1 MIPSF
6 ENMEALKHDMEVN
19 PHCYTEGYTVFLED
33 IKETVTYQNGEWV
46 AQEIGETTS
55 ASGEVSM
62 SLYEMNRQLINQ
74 LPDYN
79 KEAWSGA
86 KEILREYV
94 EKQPLRSY
102 YMMYGRELN
111 YFTVFHK
118 EDGAEFTNL
127 FDAVKVCLDSVGT
140 VRSFDFDGEAAIEIW
155 IKPEVA
161 STVTC
166 LYLFPYDD
174 GVVTFSE

>member
-33 IKETVTYQNGEWV
+33 IKETITYRNGEWV

-55 ASGEVSM
+55 TSGEVSM

-79 KEAWSGA
+79 EEAWGGA
-86 KEILREYV
+86 KEILKEYL
-94 EKQPLRSY
+94 EKHNHSY
-102 YMMYGRELN
+102 YMFLYSRPLAACAVIKV
-111 YFTVFHK
+111 T
-118 EDGAEFTNL
+118 
-127 FDAVKVCLDSVGT
+127 FDALLV
-140 VRSFDFDGEAAIEIW
+140 SFSSW
-155 IKPEVA
+155 SWSVA
-161 STVTC
+161 SDTTERKLVK
-166 LYLFPYDD
+166 PM
-174 GVVTFSE
+174 SEMPCSIASSICDLA

>member
-6 ENMEALKHDMEVN
+6 ENMEALRHDMEVN
-19 PHCYTEGYTVFLED
+19 PHCYTEGCTVFLED
-33 IKETVTYQNGEWV
+33 IKETIIYRNGEWV

-55 ASGEVSM
+55 TSGEVSM

-79 KEAWSGA
+79 EEAWDGA
-86 KEILREYV
+86 KEILKEYL
-94 EKQPLRSY
+94 EKHNHSY
-102 YMMYGRELN
+102 YMLYGRELS

-118 EDGAEFTNL
+118 EDSAEFVDL
-127 FDAVKVCLDSVGT
+127 FSALKTCLDSVGS
-140 VRSFDFDGEAAIEIW
+140 VRSFDFDGETAIEIW
-155 IKPEVA
+155 VKPDVA
-161 STVTC
+161 SAVTC

>member
-33 IKETVTYQNGEWV
+33 IKETIIYRNGEWV

-55 ASGEVSM
+55 TSGEVSM

-79 KEAWSGA
+79 EEAWDGA
-86 KEILREYV
+86 KEILKEYL
-94 EKQPLRSY
+94 EKHNHSY
-102 YMMYGRELN
+102 YMLYGRELS

-118 EDGAEFTNL
+118 EDSAEFVDL
-127 FDAVKVCLDSVGT
+127 FSALKICLDSVGS
-140 VRSFDFDGEAAIEIW
+140 VRSFDFDGETAIEIW
-155 IKPEVA
+155 VKPDVA
-161 STVTC
+161 SAVTC

-174 GVVTFSE
+174 GVETFTE

>member
-6 ENMEALKHDMEVN
+6 ENMEALKADMEKN
-19 PHCYTEGYTVFLED
+19 PDSYVEGTAVYLED
-33 IKETVTYQNGEWV
+33 IKEGVRYINGEWV
-46 AQEIGETTS
+46 ADETMETK
-55 ASGEVSM
+55 ANGDITM

-79 KEAWSGA
+79 EEAWNGA
-86 KEILREYV
+86 KEIFNEYLSKHV
-94 EKQPLRSY
+94 NAY
-102 YMMYGRELN
+102 YMLYGRELN

-118 EDGAEFTNL
+118 NGDGEFDNL
-127 FDAVKVCLDSVGT
+127 FDALKACLDSVGSI
-140 VRSFDFDGEAAIEIW
+140 RSFDFDGEAAIEIW
-155 IKPEVA
+155 VKPEVA

-166 LYLFPYDD
+166 MYLFPYDD

>member
-33 IKETVTYQNGEWV
+33 IKETITYQNGEWV

-79 KEAWSGA
+79 EEAWNGA
-86 KEILREYV
+86 KEILKEYL
-94 EKQPLRSY
+94 EKHNHSY
-102 YMMYGRELN
+102 YMLYGRELS

-118 EDGAEFTNL
+118 EDSAEFANL
-127 FDAVKVCLDSVGT
+127 FNALKTCLDSVGS
-140 VRSFDFDGEAAIEIW
+140 VRSFDFDGETAIEIW
-155 IKPEVA
+155 VKPDVA
-161 STVTC
+161 SAVTC

>member
-33 IKETVTYQNGEWV
+33 IKETITYQNGEWV

-79 KEAWSGA
+79 EEAWSGA
-86 KEILREYV
+86 EAILKEYL
-94 EKQPLRSY
+94 EKHNHSY
-102 YMMYGRELN
+102 YQKKNQQY
-111 YFTVFHK
+111 
-118 EDGAEFTNL
+118 
-127 FDAVKVCLDSVGT
+127 
-140 VRSFDFDGEAAIEIW
+140 
-155 IKPEVA
+155 
-161 STVTC
+161 
-166 LYLFPYDD
+166 
-174 GVVTFSE
+174 TFR

>member
-33 IKETVTYQNGEWV
+33 IKETITYQNGEWV

-79 KEAWSGA
+79 EEAWNGA
-86 KEILREYV
+86 KEILKEYL
-94 EKQPLRSY
+94 EKHNHSY
-102 YMMYGRELN
+102 YMLYGRELS

-118 EDGAEFTNL
+118 EDSAEFANL
-127 FDAVKVCLDSVGT
+127 FNALKTCLDSVGS
-140 VRSFDFDGEAAIEIW
+140 VRSFDFYWETAIEIW
-155 IKPEVA
+155 IKPDVA
-161 STVTC
+161 SAVTC

>member
-19 PHCYTEGYTVFLED
+19 PHCYTEGCTVFLED
-33 IKETVTYQNGEWV
+33 IKETIIYRNGEWV

-55 ASGEVSM
+55 TSGEVSM

-79 KEAWSGA
+79 EEAWGGA
-86 KEILREYV
+86 KEILKEYL
-94 EKQPLRSY
+94 EKHNHSY
-102 YMMYGRELN
+102 YMLYGRELS

-118 EDGAEFTNL
+118 EDSAEFVDL
-127 FDAVKVCLDSVGT
+127 FSALKTCLDSVGS
-140 VRSFDFDGEAAIEIW
+140 VRSFDFDGETAIEIW
-155 IKPEVA
+155 VKPDVA
-161 STVTC
+161 SAVTC

>member
-33 IKETVTYQNGEWV
+33 IKETITYQNGEWV

-79 KEAWSGA
+79 EEAWNGA
-86 KEILREYV
+86 KEILKEYL
-94 EKQPLRSY
+94 EKHNHSY
-102 YMMYGRELN
+102 YMLYGRELS

-118 EDGAEFTNL
+118 EDSAEFANL
-127 FDAVKVCLDSVGT
+127 FNALKTCLDSVGS
-140 VRSFDFDGEAAIEIW
+140 VRSFDFDGETAIEIW
-155 IKPEVA
+155 IKPDVA
-161 STVTC
+161 SAVTC

>member
-33 IKETVTYQNGEWV
+33 IKETIIYRNGEWV

-55 ASGEVSM
+55 TSGEVSM

-79 KEAWSGA
+79 EEAWDGA
-86 KEILREYV
+86 KEILKEYLY
-94 EKQPLRSY
+94 KHNHSY
-102 YMMYGRELN
+102 YMLYGR
-111 YFTVFHK
+111 
-118 EDGAEFTNL
+118 
-127 FDAVKVCLDSVGT
+127 
-140 VRSFDFDGEAAIEIW
+140 
-155 IKPEVA
+155 
-161 STVTC
+161 
-166 LYLFPYDD
+166 
-174 GVVTFSE
+174 

>member
-33 IKETVTYQNGEWV
+33 IKETIIYQNGEWV

-55 ASGEVSM
+55 TSGEISM

-74 LPDYN
+74 LSDYN
-79 KEAWSGA
+79 EEAWSGA
-86 KEILREYV
+86 EKILKEYL
-94 EKQPLRSY
+94 EKHNHSY
-102 YMMYGRELN
+102 YMLYGRELS

-118 EDGAEFTNL
+118 ENSAEFANL
-127 FDAVKVCLDSVGT
+127 FNALKT
-140 VRSFDFDGEAAIEIW
+140 
-155 IKPEVA
+155 
-161 STVTC
+161 
-166 LYLFPYDD
+166 
-174 GVVTFSE
+174 

>member
-6 ENMEALKHDMEVN
+6 ENMEALKADMEKN
-19 PHCYTEGYTVFLED
+19 PDIYVEGTTVYLED
-33 IKETVTYQNGEWV
+33 IKEGVRYINGEWV
-46 AQEIGETTS
+46 ADETMETQ
-55 ASGEVSM
+55 ANGDITM

-79 KEAWSGA
+79 EEAWGGA
-86 KEILREYV
+86 EEILKEYL
-94 EKQPLRSY
+94 EKHPNSY

-118 EDGAEFTNL
+118 EEDAEFANL
-127 FDAVKVCLDSVGT
+127 FGAVKTCLDSVGG

-155 IKPEVA
+155 VKPEVA

>member
-33 IKETVTYQNGEWV
+33 IKETITYRNGEWV

-55 ASGEVSM
+55 TSGEVSM

-79 KEAWSGA
+79 EEAWDGA
-86 KEILREYV
+86 KEILKEYL
-94 EKQPLRSY
+94 EKHNHSY
-102 YMMYGRELN
+102 YMLYGRELS

-118 EDGAEFTNL
+118 EDSAEFVDL
-127 FDAVKVCLDSVGT
+127 FSALKTCLDSIGG
-140 VRSFDFDGEAAIEIW
+140 VRSFDFDGETAIEIW
-155 IKPEVA
+155 VKPDVA

>member
-79 KEAWSGA
+79 EEAWGGA
-86 KEILREYV
+86 EEILKEYL
-94 EKQPLRSY
+94 EKHPNSY

-118 EDGAEFTNL
+118 EEDAEFANL
-127 FDAVKVCLDSVGT
+127 FGAVKTCLDSVGG

-155 IKPEVA
+155 VKPEAA

-174 GVVTFSE
+174 GVVTFGE

>member
-33 IKETVTYQNGEWV
+33 IKETIIYRNGEWV

-55 ASGEVSM
+55 TSGEVSM

-79 KEAWSGA
+79 EEAWDGA
-86 KEILREYV
+86 KEILKEYL
-94 EKQPLRSY
+94 EKHNHSY
-102 YMMYGRELN
+102 YMLYGRELS

-118 EDGAEFTNL
+118 EDSAEFVDL
-127 FDAVKVCLDSVGT
+127 FSALKICLDSVGS
-140 VRSFDFDGEAAIEIW
+140 VRSFDFDGETAIEIW
-155 IKPEVA
+155 VKPDVA

>member
-55 ASGEVSM
+55 TSGEVSM

-79 KEAWSGA
+79 EEAWGGA
-86 KEILREYV
+86 EEILKEYL
-94 EKQPLRSY
+94 EKHAHSY

-118 EDGAEFTNL
+118 SPPSAGPS
-127 FDAVKVCLDSVGT
+127 VCR
-140 VRSFDFDGEAAIEIW
+140 RSCLPSTPSRQPPTPAA
-155 IKPEVA
+155 K
-161 STVTC
+161 
-166 LYLFPYDD
+166 L
-174 GVVTFSE
+174 

>member
-6 ENMEALKHDMEVN
+6 ENMEALKADMEKN
-19 PHCYTEGYTVFLED
+19 PDIYVEGTTVYLEN
-33 IKETVTYQNGEWV
+33 IKEGVRYINGEWV
-46 AQEIGETTS
+46 ADETMETK
-55 ASGEVSM
+55 ANGDITM

-79 KEAWSGA
+79 EEAWGGA
-86 KEILREYV
+86 EEILKEYL
-94 EKQPLRSY
+94 EKHPNSY

-118 EDGAEFTNL
+118 EEGAEFANL
-127 FDAVKVCLDSVGT
+127 FGAVKTCLDSVGG

-155 IKPEVA
+155 VKPEVA

-174 GVVTFSE
+174 GVVTFGE